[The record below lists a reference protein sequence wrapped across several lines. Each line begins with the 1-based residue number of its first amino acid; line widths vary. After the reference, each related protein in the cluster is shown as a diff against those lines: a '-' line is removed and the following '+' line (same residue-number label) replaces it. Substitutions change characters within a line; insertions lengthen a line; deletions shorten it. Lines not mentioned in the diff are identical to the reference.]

1 MHSNMHHRSKQWIV
15 HGVLTH
21 RRRNHKLVS
30 YDSRRKDRTCKAIGK
45 KIAIDTKHKAIYHID
60 MKIPENDKIATIKM
74 STGEEVVAR
83 IKDQDELT
91 LTLDRPVVIM
101 ISQQGLAFGAFI
113 PTMESVDGVAL
124 NKSAIVAIGPCLDK
138 VSTEYSNA
146 VSPIKTVSKT
156 GLIV

>member
-1 MHSNMHHRSKQWIV
+1 MR
-15 HGVLTH
+15 GVL
-21 RRRNHKLVS
+21 K
-30 YDSRRKDRTCKAIGK
+30 DSRRDQQLAQNDTGRTYRNCETIVQ
-45 KIAIDTKHKAIYHID
+45 KIAIDTIAKAIYHID
-60 MKIPENDKIATIKM
+60 MKIPENDKIVTIKM
-74 STGEEVVAR
+74 STGEEVVAK

-113 PTMESVDGVAL
+113 PTMESVNGVTI

-146 VSPIKTVSKT
+146 VSPIKTVAKT